1 MRTTAEFADR
11 YIAMWNETEA
21 GPRRR
26 LVAELWAPDA
36 HFIGPVAEGR
46 GHDRIDAA
54 LAAVQRRFAGH
65 ALRSTGPADIV
76 GAYVRLPWILARA
89 DGAAVARGTDIGT
102 LSSAGKLEAA
112 VSFFDL
118 VPHDTGAAK
127 PAWSA
132 ASWAAFWANPDPEV
146 ARRRVPT
153 VVRPDVTAHWPHRD
167 TPVRGVDD
175 YRDYILHLLALVPDL
190 RLTMEEQAT
199 DGDSTF
205 IRWSGKGTSA
215 EGPFQ
220 CTGVDRIRLSEGRVV
235 ENRIYSDHLIFRTLA
250 AKVDHA
256 WASRAA

>member
-11 YIAMWNETEA
+11 YFTMWNETEA
-21 GPRRR
+21 EARRR
-26 LVAELWAPDA
+26 LVAKIWTPDA

-54 LAAVQRRFAGH
+54 LAALQHRFAGH
-65 ALRSTGPADIV
+65 ALRATGPADSV
-76 GAYVRLPWILARA
+76 GAYLRLPWILAGA

-102 LSSAGKLEAA
+102 LSPDGRLQAA

-118 VPHDTGAAK
+118 VPHDADAAR
-127 PAWSA
+127 PAWSV
-132 ASWAAFWANPDPEV
+132 ASWAGFWANPDPEV

-153 VVRPDVTAHWPHRD
+153 VVWPDVTAHWPHRSA
-167 TPVRGVDD
+167 PVRGVSD

-190 RLTMEEQAT
+190 RLTMEEHAT
-199 DGDSTF
+199 DGASTF
-205 IRWSGKGTSA
+205 IRWSGTGTGT

-220 CTGVDRIRLSEGRVV
+220 CTGVDRILLQEGRVI
-235 ENRIYSDHLIFRTLA
+235 ENRIYCDHLIFKTLA
-250 AKVDHA
+250 EKGDHA